1 MIKPRCFR
9 YTPRMASLWNS
20 LSGTLSRTLSGTI
33 AVPFRHASRLLR
45 QLRPDAG
52 AAGQRLNEA
61 VGALFMAVVQAD
73 PFQTAEEAVFI
84 EELFSASFGQREG
97 RRVREALQAQL
108 SGGRGAGEQGGAGG
122 EGRIDI
128 PAQCRQLAVLGRE
141 ERVEL
146 VRGMIEVGYADG
158 QISEA
163 EMGAICT
170 AAAAFDLDAGVV
182 EQCMADVQA
191 ERDRRSDIVRSGA
204 GIVAALVVIAIFVF
218 AATFLRSV
226 MFGLMLA
233 YFFLPIQHWY
243 QHRVYG
249 HPRVMAWFSAAPTPA
264 EERERRI
271 TRSCNATMITIAL
284 LCLLGGAALYGVSRT
299 FFSRDHAPGDAGIAA
314 GAAAGILSGAS
325 FADTGEADA
334 DAAISALAIPP
345 PRVAW
350 LEQWRPDLDK
360 SPLLRHAR
368 QTAIQYLTE
377 PAKQEELAHLA
388 LKNVQTIIV
397 RAGGL
402 VAGLMHVL
410 LDMMLTAFFFSFFLK
425 KIAAGQ
431 SDELGRRKPTG
442 QYIVEAIFESGWLPD
457 MHSRTLR
464 EAQLIIDDIL
474 GMLRVWVRGYLW
486 IILIESS
493 LYTGIFMFLRVPWFA
508 LAGVIAGSTI
518 LLPFIGPIVGCGL
531 TVLVTLAVN
540 PEAITPAVGVIVT
553 YTLIHG
559 VLEQLFL
566 YPSLVGEALGLNTL
580 ETIIVVLLGGIVA
593 GLAGVIFAVPVA
605 AILKRMIPK
614 IYAAL
619 RAKRDAG

>member
-1 MIKPRCFR
+1 MS
-9 YTPRMASLWNS
+9 SLWNS

-52 AAGQRLNEA
+52 TAGQRLNEA

-108 SGGRGAGEQGGAGG
+108 KASGQGGQEGGQGGGQGG

-128 PAQCRQLAVLGRE
+128 QAQCRQLAVLGRE

-146 VRGMIEVGYADG
+146 IRGMVEVGYADG

-170 AAAAFDLDAGVV
+170 AAAAFDLNAEIV
-182 EQCMADVQA
+182 EQCVADVRS

-204 GIVAALVVIAIFVF
+204 GIVAAMVVIAIFVF

-233 YFFLPIQHWY
+233 YFFLPLQHWY

-249 HPRVMAWFSAAPTPA
+249 HPRVIAWFNAAPTPA

-299 FFSRDHAPGDAGIAA
+299 FFSRDHAPIMVGEAIG
-314 GAAAGILSGAS
+314 GAATHAADPPAS
-325 FADTGEADA
+325 DTGEADA
-334 DAAISALAIPP
+334 DDLSSALAIPP

-350 LEQWRPDLDK
+350 LEQWRPDLDA
-360 SPLLRHAR
+360 SPILRRAR
-368 QTAIQYLTE
+368 QTAIQYLTD
-377 PAKQEELAHLA
+377 PSKQEELAHLA
-388 LKNVQTIIV
+388 LKNVQSIVV
-397 RAGGL
+397 RAGGI

-425 KIAAGQ
+425 KIASGQ

-442 QYIVEAIFESGWLPD
+442 QYIVEAIFASGWLPD

-486 IILIESS
+486 IILIESA